1 MRNKY
6 YQILPLAISLTL
18 LTMSYGL
25 SAGGLGK
32 EAHSQETSIEEVPL
46 PRSLAVSP
54 EDDEAVCGLKEIVC
68 PFEVKK
74 TYTAW
79 ATKFSRADSCH
90 NRKGDKCLTAIGQ
103 DTQEGITVA
112 CPRWLK
118 LGSKVRIL
126 GHIYTCH
133 DRYAQWV
140 QNRQGDTFDIF
151 TENYNEAKNFGRQ
164 KLEIIVL

>member
-1 MRNKY
+1 MKNKI
-6 YQILPLAISLTL
+6 QIIPYIILNVLLVVFIYSFTFFEKKDLYNPINIEITPIIIS
-18 LTMSYGL
+18 
-25 SAGGLGK
+25 A
-32 EAHSQETSIEEVPL
+32 
-46 PRSLAVSP
+46 

-151 TENYNEAKNFGRQ
+151 TENYNEAKNFGKQR
-164 KLEIIVL
+164 LMIEIL